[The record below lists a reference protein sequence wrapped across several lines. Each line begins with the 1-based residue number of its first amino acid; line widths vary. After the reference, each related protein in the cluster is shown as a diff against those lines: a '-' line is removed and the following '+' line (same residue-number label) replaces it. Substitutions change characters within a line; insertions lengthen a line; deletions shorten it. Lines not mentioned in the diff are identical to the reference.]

1 MTVKNEEIMNFKES
15 YFGILKENGL
25 EEFATDALA
34 ERFSELTDRLLAYN
48 EGVNLTAITDPE
60 QIILRHYAD
69 CLKAVHA
76 FPQNAK
82 VLDVG
87 CGGGFPCLPLAIAR
101 PDLTV
106 VGLDSTEKKLRFVE
120 SAAKGMG
127 LRLSTVAGR
136 AEELSHTEMRESFD
150 VVTARAVAALNVL
163 SEWCLPF
170 VKVGGIFLAMKGVAG
185 FEEYQEAEI
194 GIEKLGGREEQSL
207 QYDLHLLDQSEK
219 RTLIQIRKEYKTP
232 REFPRVFGAIKKRPL

>member
-1 MTVKNEEIMNFKES
+1 MKFKES

-34 ERFSELTDRLLAYN
+34 ERFSELTDRLLVYN

-76 FPQNAK
+76 FAPNAK

-170 VKVGGIFLAMKGVAG
+170 VKVGGQFISLKGSSGAEELAAAKKG
-185 FEEYQEAEI
+185 I
-194 GIEKLGGREEQSL
+194 GILGGGKPKMTEYMLADMGRSL
-207 QYDLHLLDQSEK
+207 IVVPKVVPTPAQY
-219 RTLIQIRKEYKTP
+219 P
-232 REFPRVFGAIKKRPL
+232 RANGKIMKKPL

>member
-1 MTVKNEEIMNFKES
+1 MKFKES

-25 EEFATDALA
+25 SEFATDALA

-170 VKVGGIFLAMKGVAG
+170 VKVGGQFISLKGSSGAEELAAAKKG
-185 FEEYQEAEI
+185 I
-194 GIEKLGGREEQSL
+194 GILGGGKPKMTEYMLADMGRSL
-207 QYDLHLLDQSEK
+207 IAVPKVAPTPAQY
-219 RTLIQIRKEYKTP
+219 P
-232 REFPRVFGAIKKRPL
+232 RANGKIMKKPL